1 METDARRDK
10 RLDNSKEDSDLQ
22 RSSFLG
28 QSDDEPALMP
38 SNRFRRLPAT
48 RSDDCFLDRFK
59 LEIINEN
66 DKLGNRK
73 DYNSH
78 VLTILHH
85 NVQSLSN
92 KLPKL
97 TSLLHS
103 DVINFDFY
111 VLQNIG

>member
-1 METDARRDK
+1 MKTDIRKDK
-10 RLDNSKEDSDLQ
+10 RLYNSKEDIDLQ
-22 RSSFLG
+22 RISLLG
-28 QSDDEPALMP
+28 RSDDEPALIP
-38 SNRFRRLPAT
+38 SNQSHRLPVT

-59 LEIINEN
+59 PEIISVN

-92 KLPKL
+92 KLPEL
-97 TSLLHS
+97 SILLHS
-103 DVINFDFY
+103 DLINFDFY